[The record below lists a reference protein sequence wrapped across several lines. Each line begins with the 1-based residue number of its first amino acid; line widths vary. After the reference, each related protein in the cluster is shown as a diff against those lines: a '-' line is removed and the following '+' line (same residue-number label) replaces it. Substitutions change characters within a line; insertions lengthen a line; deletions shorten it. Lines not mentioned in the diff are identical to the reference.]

1 MAAIECENLRHEFVE
16 VNRAKRRIAL
26 NGLGLSVEP
35 GTIYGLLGP
44 NGAGKTTTVKIL
56 TTLMVP
62 TSGRAEVLGNN
73 VVQQAKEVRSNIG
86 VAFGGD
92 KGFFPRL
99 TGRQNLRY
107 FSLLQNLSPA
117 VAKQRIGL
125 LLDKMRLTER
135 ADSRVATYSA
145 GMKQRLHLAR
155 AMLADPQVVFLDEP
169 TVGLDP
175 AVALDLREEVKRLKE
190 AGKTIFLTTH
200 YMLEADELCDKIG
213 ILFKG
218 RLIANGAPTTI
229 KQGFGRLKVTEC
241 AVRAFDSDL
250 INALR
255 DSPLIADVEV
265 IERSSFPCFKIFS
278 EEKSDVDQFIR
289 TILQDSVIGDMLVR
303 QQTLEEAYLSI
314 IRLHNDSKGVS
325 A

>member
-1 MAAIECENLRHEFVE
+1 MVAIKCDDLRYEFVE
-16 VNRAKRRIAL
+16 SKGTKRHVAL
-26 NGLGLSVEP
+26 NGLSLTVEP

-62 TSGRAEVLGNN
+62 SGGRAMIFGND
-73 VVQQAKEVRSNIG
+73 VVQRAKEVRSNVG

-99 TGRQNLRY
+99 TGRQNLQY
-107 FSLLQNLSPA
+107 FSLLQNLAPSLA
-117 VAKQRIGL
+117 SQRIGM
-125 LLDKMRLTER
+125 LLDRMHLTDR

-155 AMLADPQVVFLDEP
+155 AMLADPLVVFLDEP

-175 AVALDLREEVKRLKE
+175 AVALDLREEVKRWKD

-200 YMLEADELCDKIG
+200 YMLEADELCDNIG
-213 ILFKG
+213 IIFKG
-218 RLIANGAPTTI
+218 RIVADGPPTAI
-229 KQGFGRLKVTEC
+229 KKGFGRLKVIEC
-241 AVRAFDSDL
+241 AVRTFEPELTA
-250 INALR
+250 ALMA
-255 DSPLIADVEV
+255 SPLITDVELV
-265 IERSSFPCFKIFS
+265 ERASFPCFKIFS
-278 EEKSDVDQFIR
+278 EEEIDVEDCVR
-289 TILQDSVIGDMLVR
+289 TILQDRMIGDMLVR

-314 IRLHNDSKGVS
+314 VRLHGQSKS
-325 A
+325 